1 MRSISYSAMSDAWIS
16 DHIDVLERTIARLR
30 AEGTSRAEHLV
41 ERYSRMLT
49 AARLEQIR
57 RSDGD

>member
-1 MRSISYSAMSDAWIS
+1 MSDAWIS